1 MTRQRNLHMPCNKG
15 SLCSFHHSLTFTKQT
30 HTREYV
36 IDFTAQ
42 SYQNKMGQWYILPL
56 VLGNLSKEKNTVWIE
71 TKCIT

>member
-15 SLCSFHHSLTFTKQT
+15 SFCSFHHSLTFTKQT

-42 SYQNKMGQWYILPL
+42 SYQNKMGQ
-56 VLGNLSKEKNTVWIE
+56 
-71 TKCIT
+71 